1 MRQKQYMY
9 YLHPLH
15 FVYSSTNQQQQ
26 NKSKHNMSIFKEG
39 SLNLLLIFFQ
49 YTSIQKIMKI
59 LVNKIS
65 FTKQKPPKTLDN
77 LSRQTSAKT
86 TSKAVHFLTQLYVI
100 GLRQTKHFGKT
111 KPYTEKDDLNSCQ
124 PNLSAK
130 RIC

>member
-15 FVYSSTNQQQQ
+15 FLYSSTNQQQQ

-39 SLNLLLIFFQ
+39 SLNLLLNFFQ

-77 LSRQTSAKT
+77 LI
-86 TSKAVHFLTQLYVI
+86 V
-100 GLRQTKHFGKT
+100 
-111 KPYTEKDDLNSCQ
+111 
-124 PNLSAK
+124 
-130 RIC
+130 

>member
-1 MRQKQYMY
+1 MQIIMRQKQY

-15 FVYSSTNQQQQ
+15 FFYSNTNQQQQ

-39 SLNLLLIFFQ
+39 SLNLLLNFFQ

-77 LSRQTSAKT
+77 L
-86 TSKAVHFLTQLYVI
+86 I
-100 GLRQTKHFGKT
+100 
-111 KPYTEKDDLNSCQ
+111 
-124 PNLSAK
+124 
-130 RIC
+130 I

>member
-15 FVYSSTNQQQQ
+15 FVFSSTNQQQQ

-39 SLNLLLIFFQ
+39 SLNLLLNFFQ

-77 LSRQTSAKT
+77 L
-86 TSKAVHFLTQLYVI
+86 I
-100 GLRQTKHFGKT
+100 
-111 KPYTEKDDLNSCQ
+111 
-124 PNLSAK
+124 
-130 RIC
+130 I

>member
-1 MRQKQYMY
+1 MQIIVRQRQY

-15 FVYSSTNQQQQ
+15 FFYSSTNQQQ

-39 SLNLLLIFFQ
+39 SLNLLLNFFQ

-77 LSRQTSAKT
+77 LI
-86 TSKAVHFLTQLYVI
+86 V
-100 GLRQTKHFGKT
+100 
-111 KPYTEKDDLNSCQ
+111 
-124 PNLSAK
+124 
-130 RIC
+130 